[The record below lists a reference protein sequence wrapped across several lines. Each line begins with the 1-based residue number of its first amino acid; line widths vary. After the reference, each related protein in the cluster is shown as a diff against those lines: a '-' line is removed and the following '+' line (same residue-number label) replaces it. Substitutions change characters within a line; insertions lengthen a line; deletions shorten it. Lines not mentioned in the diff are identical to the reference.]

1 MSIRV
6 DVLYFAALRDA
17 AGIASEQVDADA
29 ADLAALYAIV
39 QARHRLPFPQRQ
51 LRVAVDGEFAQWGDV
66 LRAGSTVAF
75 IPPVSGG

>member
-1 MSIRV
+1 MNAQV
-6 DVLYFAALRDA
+6 EVLYFAALRDA
-17 AGIASEQVDADA
+17 AGIASEHVDADV
-29 ADLAALYAIV
+29 ADLVALYAIV

-51 LRVAVDGEFAQWGDV
+51 LRVAVDGEFARWGDA